1 MTLPKQHYIFLLARP
16 ATMTTNNKGLRHYVP
31 YLLVDAHL
39 AAVQPPFGGSTQK
52 GLLLNEEEARGGS
65 SIVGG
70 WNLESGWSG
79 MRYCYPSVILVVEFL
94 LKGAGMVRKSTSIV

>member
-1 MTLPKQHYIFLLARP
+1 MTLPKQHYISLLCCP
-16 ATMTTNNKGLRHYVP
+16 TTMTTNNKGLRHYVP

-39 AAVQPPFGGSTQK
+39 AAAAFGGSTQK
-52 GLLLNEEEARGGS
+52 GEEGLRLNEEEEARGGS

-79 MRYCYPSVILVVEFL
+79 R
-94 LKGAGMVRKSTSIV
+94 